1 VPHFGQRISS
11 YALAHQLA
19 RPAIQRDRRSGG
31 KWSADWGDAAEG
43 LACCSEKPGK
53 PCGAPALIAAALG
66 MWRLRQQARPFAPE
80 AHIRSKIWKTGS
92 ALFRLQTPT
101 LCALEDVH
109 NE

>member
-1 VPHFGQRISS
+1 MLQRKAGQTVWGS
-11 YALAHQLA
+11 
-19 RPAIQRDRRSGG
+19 RSNCSGP
-31 KWSADWGDAAEG
+31 GDV
-43 LACCSEKPGK
+43 
-53 PCGAPALIAAALG
+53 APASASAA
-66 MWRLRQQARPFAPE
+66 FAPE